1 MSLEAFAAWLQAT
14 AFSTA
19 LQSTAWVVPLLQS
32 LHILMIGVVFVS
44 ILAVALKVLGWLR
57 VDESLQQVWQ
67 RFAPFLWGGLA
78 VMALTGLLLVIAEPV
93 RELMS
98 ISFRIKMLLLVA
110 GIVGAVAFGRRVARI
125 AQALVGQGA
134 APAPPQAGRIG
145 QGPMQP
151 ALPAGLRAGAIAT
164 IVLWLAVIF
173 LGRAIAYDDAIWGTA
188 RDVSGGVME

>member
-1 MSLEAFAAWLQAT
+1 MSLEAFASWLQAT

-57 VDESLQQVWQ
+57 VEESLQQVWQ

-78 VMALTGLLLVIAEPV
+78 VMAVTGLLLVIAEPV

-98 ISFRIKMLLLVA
+98 ISFRLKMLLLVA
-110 GIVGAVAFGRRVARI
+110 GIIGAVSFGRHVARI
-125 AQALVGQGA
+125 AQRLAGQGA
-134 APAPPQAGRIG
+134 ASPAPATGTGR
-145 QGPMQP
+145 GPAQP
-151 ALPAGLRAGAIAT
+151 VLPAGLRAGAIAT

-188 RDVSGGVME
+188 RDVSGGMME